1 MEKGAGTEVL
11 NVIELNSK
19 PHNFTSQDVVSVNL
33 VSSTTTKQI
42 VENRSTNEN
51 QLERSTFP
59 GLESPSSQMD
69 GELIGAGS
77 GYSEVEKSP
86 VILTNTEVSQ
96 WIVIKHRNRW
106 YFYTIDFVPRH

>member
-1 MEKGAGTEVL
+1 MEKVAGTEVL

-59 GLESPSSQMD
+59 GLESSSSQMD
-69 GELIGAGS
+69 GEFIGAAS
-77 GYSEVEKSP
+77 GYSEVESSSA
-86 VILTNTEVSQ
+86 ILTNTEVSRC
-96 WIVIKHRNRW
+96 IVIKDRNRW
-106 YFYTIDFVPRH
+106 YFLIHN

>member
-59 GLESPSSQMD
+59 GLESSSSQMD
-69 GELIGAGS
+69 GEFIGAGS
-77 GYSEVEKSP
+77 GYSEVESSP
-86 VILTNTEVSQ
+86 AILTNTEVSRC
-96 WIVIKHRNRW
+96 IVIKDRNWW
-106 YFYTIDFVPRH
+106 YFDIHN

>member
-69 GELIGAGS
+69 GELIGEGS
-77 GYSEVEKSP
+77 GYSEVENSP

-106 YFYTIDFVPRH
+106 YFHN